1 MKCLV
6 SGATGFIGRQLCRQL
21 SARSDTLV
29 ALSKSGAL
37 LEDGAPTLAV
47 DLAAEDPDAE
57 LLSGV
62 DVVIHLAGIA
72 HQQAADSAYEK
83 LNYEAT
89 LRLARL
95 ARIAGVGCFIF
106 LSSVK
111 AMGASSSANARLED
125 DCCLPVDAY
134 GLSKWRAEC
143 ALREEFRDSE
153 MSVAILRPALVYG
166 INTKGNLQRLAAAVR
181 SGLPRPP
188 AMGQRSM
195 IALQDLVDLIC
206 HLALNPPSGVHTW
219 IACGEPAYSTRAIY
233 DLLREANGQRRGVGW
248 MPLWAWRS
256 GAWLQ
261 DQLAGATTE
270 RTFDKLFG
278 TELYSCAAVQV
289 ATGWQPRVALE
300 DVVDALVG
308 GLASKLASTGK
319 PGS

>member
-21 SARSDTLV
+21 SARGDTLV

-37 LEDGAPTLAV
+37 LEDGAPTRAV
-47 DLAAEDPDAE
+47 DLAVEDPDAE
-57 LLSGV
+57 SFSGV

-72 HQQAADSAYEK
+72 HQEAADSAYEK

-95 ARIAGVGCFIF
+95 ARTAGVGCFIF

-111 AMGASSSANARLED
+111 AMGASCAANPRLED
-125 DCCLPVDAY
+125 DCCLPVDVY

-143 ALREEFRDSE
+143 ALREEFHESE
-153 MSVAILRPALVYG
+153 MSVVILRPALVYG
-166 INTKGNLQRLAAAVR
+166 VNAKGNLQRLAAAVR
-181 SGLPRPP
+181 RGLPRPP
-188 AMGQRSM
+188 AMGLRSM

-206 HLALNPPSGVHTW
+206 HLALDPPSGVHTW
-219 IACGEPAYSTRAIY
+219 IACGEQAYSTRAIY
-233 DLLREANGQRRGVGW
+233 DLLRAANGQSRGVGW
-248 MPLWAWRS
+248 MPVWAWRS

-261 DQLAGATTE
+261 DRRSGAGTE
-270 RTFDKLFG
+270 RTFDKLFN
-278 TELYSCAAVQV
+278 TELYSCAAVQA

-300 DVVDALVG
+300 DVVDVLVG
-308 GLASKLASTGK
+308 GLASNGK

>member
-1 MKCLV
+1 VKCLV

-21 SARSDTLV
+21 SARGDTLV
-29 ALSKSGAL
+29 ALSKSGGL

-47 DLAAEDPDAE
+47 DLAVEDPDAE
-57 LLSGV
+57 SFRGV

-95 ARIAGVGCFIF
+95 ARTAGVGCFIF

-111 AMGASSSANARLED
+111 AMGASCSANARLED
-125 DCCLPVDAY
+125 DCCLPLDTY
-134 GLSKWRAEC
+134 GLSKWHAEC

-153 MSVAILRPALVYG
+153 MSVVILRPALVYG
-166 INTKGNLQRLAAAVR
+166 INAKGNLQRLAAAVHR
-181 SGLPRPP
+181 GLPRPP
-188 AMGQRSM
+188 AMGLRSM
-195 IALQDLVDLIC
+195 IALQDLVDLLC
-206 HLALNPPSGVHTW
+206 HLALDPPSGVHTW
-219 IACGEPAYSTRAIY
+219 IACGEQAYSTRAIY

-261 DQLAGATTE
+261 DQLTGATTE

-278 TELYSCAAVQV
+278 TEIYSCAAVQV

-300 DVVDALVG
+300 NVVDALVG
-308 GLASKLASTGK
+308 GLASKGK